1 MCKVRS
7 SSEAEALFEKR
18 KIDILNTPDE
28 ITVSGET
35 YYVSADGCDDND
47 GRSPATPWKSLSAV
61 SNAKLSSGDVVRF
74 RRGDVFRGFVRTCSG
89 VTYCAYGDGEK
100 PKLYGWDKN
109 LSGKGMWTLYDEKN
123 MIWKLNDSILDCG
136 TLVFDHGKAH
146 SRKLIP
152 SYINGRYVCR
162 DNEEKAFLMERE
174 MTEDLDIFCSYTQRM
189 TVSPSKG
196 ESFPVPVIDEN
207 SFGEL
212 YLRCDK
218 GDPSEVFSSIEALP
232 KRNMIHVG
240 SNENVT
246 VDNLCLKYIGAHAIG
261 AGGVSVKGLTVRNC
275 EIGWIGGSVQHYL
288 GTDPNYPQGGRGSV
302 TRYGNGVE
310 IYGGC
315 DGYTV
320 ENCYIYQCYD
330 AAITHQVTTDKTRF
344 EMKNIRY
351 RSNIVDDCVYSIEY
365 FLEKLND
372 ERDSVIND
380 CIIEGNI
387 LRLCGC
393 GWGQQRHNKETP
405 AHIKGWDYENTA
417 EGFIIRNNI
426 FDRSAY
432 RMIHITAKNA
442 ESLPDMY
449 ENVYIQNDGM
459 SLGRFGAR
467 ESGAEEFVFDRDGIK
482 RFLKI
487 SGEKDGEFIINAWL
501 V

>member
-1 MCKVRS
+1 MYKVRS
-7 SSEAEALFEKR
+7 SSEAETLFEKR
-18 KIDILNTPDE
+18 KNDILNAADE
-28 ITVSGET
+28 ISFSGDS
-35 YYVSADGCDDND
+35 YYVSAEGSDDND
-47 GRSPATPWKSLSAV
+47 GMSPSSPWKTLSKV
-61 SNAKLSSGDVVRF
+61 SESKLSRGDAVRF
-74 RRGDVFRGFVRTCSG
+74 RRGDVFRGYVRTCPG
-89 VTYCAYGDGEK
+89 VTYCAYGEGEK
-100 PKLYGWDKN
+100 PKLYGWDKD
-109 LSGKGMWTLYDEKN
+109 LSGKGMWTLYDKEN
-123 MIWKLNDSILDCG
+123 MIWKLNDAILDCG
-136 TLVFDHGKAH
+136 TLVFDHGALH

-152 SYINGRYVCR
+152 SYINGKYVCR
-162 DNEEKAFLMERE
+162 DDESKDFHMENE
-174 MTEDLDIFCSYTQRM
+174 MTEDLDIFCRYTERM
-189 TVSPSKG
+189 TESPSKG
-196 ESFPVPVIDEN
+196 ESFPVPVIDEK

-232 KRNMIHVG
+232 KRNMIYVG
-240 SNENVT
+240 GNENVT

-288 GTDPNYPQGGRGSV
+288 GTDPNYPQGGRGTV

-351 RSNIVDDCVYSIEY
+351 RGNIVENCVYSVEY
-365 FLEKLND
+365 FLEKLNG
-372 ERDSVIND
+372 ERDSFIGDCVI
-380 CIIEGNI
+380 EENI
-387 LRLCGC
+387 LRLCGY

-417 EGFIIRNNI
+417 EGSVIRNNI

-432 RMIHITAKNA
+432 RMVHITAKSA
-442 ESLPDMY
+442 ESLPDIY
-449 ENVYIQNDGM
+449 DNVYIQTDGM
-459 SLGRFGAR
+459 SLGRFG
-467 ESGAEEFVFDRDGIK
+467 SHDIGAWEFAFDRDGIK
-482 RFLKI
+482 RFSKLT
-487 SGEKDGEFIINAWL
+487 GETEGNFIIR